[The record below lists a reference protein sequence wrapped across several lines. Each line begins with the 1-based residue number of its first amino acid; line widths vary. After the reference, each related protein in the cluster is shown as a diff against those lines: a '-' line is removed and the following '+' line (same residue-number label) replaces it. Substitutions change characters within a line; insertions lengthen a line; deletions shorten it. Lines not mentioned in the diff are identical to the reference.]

1 LSPGVIAL
9 ARQKSNTTMKDM
21 FGNFLRVTPS
31 FMGKWRLREIWQ
43 RTVADGDCRVARLP
57 DGSILKVQLDVPY
70 EQMVWLQDE
79 EWDELRYLQNKLRLG
94 DVFIDVGANIGLW
107 TLVAATSVG
116 PSGRVLS
123 FEPNPTTFHRLSEN
137 IKLNGMVSRVEA
149 FSKAISADER
159 VVSFVCDRQHNLS
172 AISSSGSDGPYTKK
186 VPTLA
191 LDCLLANELVASR
204 LAGIK
209 LDTEGHELEALKGA
223 SGLIEERRPWLIVEF
238 NTTLLASDALGDWPV
253 FRFLAAKRY
262 RPFVYDKRGNETE
275 INDSFSLHG
284 YRNILFARNN

>member
-1 LSPGVIAL
+1 
-9 ARQKSNTTMKDM
+9 MKDM
-21 FGNFLRVTPS
+21 LGNFLRVTPP
-31 FMGKWRLREIWQ
+31 FRGKWRLREMWQ
-43 RTVADGDCRVARLP
+43 RTVAEGDHRIARLP

-79 EWDELRYLQNKLRLG
+79 EWDELRYLQNKLRPD

-116 PSGRVLS
+116 PSGRVFS
-123 FEPNPTTFHRLSEN
+123 FEPNPTTFERLLEN
-137 IKLNGMVSRVEA
+137 IKLNGTLSRVEA
-149 FSKAISADER
+149 FSNAVSADAR
-159 VVSFVCDRQHNLS
+159 VVPFVCDRQHNLS
-172 AISSSGSDGPYTKK
+172 AISSSGCDGPYTKK

-209 LDTEGHELEALKGA
+209 LDTEGHELEALQGA

-253 FRFLAAKRY
+253 YQFLAAKSY
-262 RPFVYDKRGNETE
+262 RSFLYDKRGNETE
-275 INDSFSLHG
+275 ISASFSLDG
-284 YRNILFARNN
+284 YRNILFMRKN